1 MNFLRFTLLDIK
13 RNALN
18 FSTIFSIVLMPIGFA
33 LLFGGMQEY
42 GKYSFRDGNAAGYV
56 MLGMSVFGAC
66 SAVSSL
72 AGNAVMERAQGWN
85 RQLALTAMTPVK
97 LAVSKLC
104 VVAALATMSVV
115 AVNSTVLYSQVKI
128 PWNQQLACGTIA
140 VVTSLIFVGYGLGVA
155 GLFSSNRA
163 ASIATGLLVSLSF
176 IGTVFSP
183 LPLSLIDF
191 ARFTPMYGVA
201 QLVRWPFSGGTIVTA
216 DQQDFL
222 LDEHLWVALVNV
234 GAWAIVFALLAFA
247 VNRRATRR

>member
-97 LAVSKLC
+97 LGISKLC
-104 VVAALATMSVV
+104 VAASLATMSVV
-115 AVNSTVLYSQVKI
+115 AVNSTVLYRRLRFRGINNLRVG
-128 PWNQQLACGTIA
+128 QL
-140 VVTSLIFVGYGLGVA
+140 
-155 GLFSSNRA
+155 R
-163 ASIATGLLVSLSF
+163 
-176 IGTVFSP
+176 
-183 LPLSLIDF
+183 
-191 ARFTPMYGVA
+191 
-201 QLVRWPFSGGTIVTA
+201 
-216 DQQDFL
+216 
-222 LDEHLWVALVNV
+222 
-234 GAWAIVFALLAFA
+234 
-247 VNRRATRR
+247 